1 MAGERILVV
10 DDDPSARTML
20 VSLLR
25 REGYSVESARNGE
38 DALRALGV
46 RTFELI
52 LTDLV
57 MDHYDGMK
65 LLEQIRR
72 RGLQT
77 PVILVTAVDQT
88 ETAVAAMRAGAL
100 DVLLKP
106 FDETALFAS
115 IGRGVA
121 HGSESRRDSIHRNT
135 MEQLVDQRTAMLR
148 DSMFELERSY
158 DTTLEALGDALD
170 LKDTETEGHSRRVT
184 AYTIAL
190 ARSMGID
197 HADMKSIKH
206 GAFLHDIGKMAI
218 PDAILLKPGRLD
230 PEELATMRQH
240 CMLGFQIVR
249 KIPFLREAA
258 EIVYS
263 HQEHYDG
270 GGYPRQLHGEEIP
283 LGARIFSIADT
294 LDAITSDR
302 PYRPGSPFSS
312 ARIEIARCSGT
323 QFDPKVVNA
332 FLSVSVKVWEEL
344 RDAIR
349 GQHEPAEP
357 AGKGQ
362 IARTSP

>member
-1 MAGERILVV
+1 MASERILVV
-10 DDDPSARTML
+10 DDDPSARTL
-20 VSLLR
+20 LASVLR
-25 REGYSVESARNGE
+25 REGFAVESACNGE
-38 DALRALGV
+38 EALRALGV
-46 RTFELI
+46 RSFELI

-57 MDHYDGMK
+57 MEGYDGLR
-65 LLEQIRR
+65 LLEQIRK

-77 PVILVTAVDQT
+77 PVILITAVHETQ
-88 ETAVAAMRAGAL
+88 TAVAAMRAGAL

-106 FDETALFAS
+106 FDEKGLLAAV
-115 IGRGVA
+115 GRGVTQ
-121 HGSESRRDSIHRNT
+121 GSESRRDTIHRNT
-135 MEQLVDQRTAMLR
+135 LEQLVDQRTGMLR
-148 DSMFELERSY
+148 DSISELERSY

-197 HADMKSIKH
+197 HADIKSIKH

-218 PDAILLKPGRLD
+218 PDAILLKPGRLNAD
-230 PEELATMRQH
+230 ELVVMRQH
-240 CMLGFQIVR
+240 CELGFNIVR

-258 EIVYS
+258 EIVFS

-270 GGYPRQLHGEEIP
+270 GGYPRQLHGDEIP
-283 LGARIFSIADT
+283 LGARIFAVADT

-302 PYRPGSPFSS
+302 PYRPGSPFAS

-323 QFDPKVVNA
+323 QFDPRVVNA
-332 FLSVSVKVWEEL
+332 FLDVPVRVWEEL

-349 GQHEPAEP
+349 GQH
-357 AGKGQ
+357 
-362 IARTSP
+362 IALDRAVKA

>member
-1 MAGERILVV
+1 MASERILVV
-10 DDDPSARTML
+10 DDDPSARTLL
-20 VSLLR
+20 VSVLR
-25 REGYSVESARNGE
+25 REGFSVESARTGE

-46 RTFELI
+46 RSFELI
-52 LTDLV
+52 LTDLR
-57 MDHYDGMK
+57 MEGYDGMR
-65 LLEQIRR
+65 LLEQTRK
-72 RGLQT
+72 RGLET
-77 PVILVTAVDQT
+77 PLVLITAAH
-88 ETAVAAMRAGAL
+88 EIAVAAMRAGAL

-106 FDETALFAS
+106 FDERALLATV
-115 IGRGVA
+115 GRGVA
-121 HGSESRRDSIHRNT
+121 QGSESRRDTIHRNT
-135 MEQLVDQRTAMLR
+135 LEQLVDQRTGMLR
-148 DSMFELERSY
+148 DSISELERSY

-218 PDAILLKPGRLD
+218 PDAILLKPGRLNPD
-230 PEELATMRQH
+230 ELAVMRQH
-240 CMLGFQIVR
+240 CALGFNIVR

-258 EIVYS
+258 EIVFS

-270 GGYPRQLHGEEIP
+270 GGYPRQLHGDEIP
-283 LGARIFSIADT
+283 LGARIFAVADT

-302 PYRPGSPFSS
+302 PYRPGSPFAS

-323 QFDPKVVNA
+323 QFDPQVVDA
-332 FLSVSVKVWEEL
+332 FLGVPVRVWEEL

-349 GQHEPAEP
+349 GQHVAMDR
-357 AGKGQ
+357 AAKN
-362 IARTSP
+362 

>member
-10 DDDPSARTML
+10 DDDPTARALL

-52 LTDLV
+52 LTDLI
-57 MDHYDGMK
+57 MDDYDGMK
-65 LLEQIRR
+65 LLEQVRK

-77 PVILVTAVDQT
+77 PIILVTGVNQA

-106 FDETALFAS
+106 YDEATLFAAV
-115 IGRGVA
+115 GRGVA
-121 HGSESRRDSIHRNT
+121 HGSESRRDLIHRNT
-135 MEQLVDQRTAMLR
+135 MEQLVDQRTGMLR
-148 DSMFELERSY
+148 ESMFEIERSY

-230 PEELATMRQH
+230 PGELATMRRH
-240 CMLGFQIVR
+240 CLLGFQIVR

-258 EIVYS
+258 EIVFS

-270 GGYPRQLHGEEIP
+270 GGYPRQLRGDEIP
-283 LGARIFSIADT
+283 LGARIFAVADT

-312 ARIEIARCSGT
+312 ARNEIARCSGT
-323 QFDPKVVNA
+323 QFDPRVVDA
-332 FLSVSVKVWEEL
+332 FLAVPLKVWEEL

-349 GQHEPAEP
+349 GQHELADV
-357 AGKGQ
+357 AVKV
-362 IARTSP
+362 